1 MINWII
7 TYASFSHLIIF
18 TLTFLLLTPVSLKK
32 NFNMLIFLLFFF
44 FALYISQFSTSIDT
58 LSLFIGFFLLSFITQ
73 FNSSTSSIIPV
84 LFFTYLTEITIAYL
98 TRSLLLITLSQ
109 SEFTQYFKY
118 FSITLFFSSLLLFS
132 LTRLIKYWFLPYLKK
147 SRYFYHYTYLQLLL
161 LLLYQAYILINYHSD
176 GNPFIILL
184 ILIFYII
191 FGLLIVLIQQISA
204 KNHALQTLYNKQQ
217 LEKELILTYAEE
229 SKKHYQ
235 SIKHFRH
242 DYLNILASI
251 GYYIEKNKMSE
262 LKLFYE
268 EKIQPTKNTF
278 KNQLFEFHD
287 LEKIRPIEIRS
298 ILMIKIMNLNKKN
311 IKLHLEVSDDLP
323 ENVEVD
329 SVILIRI
336 IGILLDNAIEELES
350 LSEGQLSIGIFHI
363 NCNWIFIIQNTTGSK
378 VPSLHQ
384 IQQAGFSTKG
394 QNRGLGLQ
402 NIKLLMALEPKLYLE
417 TIIKPD
423 LFVQKVTINGGD

>member
-1 MINWII
+1 
-7 TYASFSHLIIF
+7 
-18 TLTFLLLTPVSLKK
+18 
-32 NFNMLIFLLFFF
+32 MLIFLLIFF

-73 FNSSTSSIIPV
+73 FDSSISSIIPV
-84 LFFTYLTEITIAYL
+84 LFFTYLIEITIAYL

-109 SEFTQYFKY
+109 LEFIQYFKY
-118 FSITLFFSSLLLFS
+118 FSITLFFSILLLLS
-132 LTRLIKYWFLPYLKK
+132 LTRLIKYCFLPCLKK

-161 LLLYQAYILINYHSD
+161 LLIYQVYILINYHSD
-176 GNPFIILL
+176 GNPFVILL

-204 KNHALQTLYNKQQ
+204 KNLALQTLSSKQQ
-217 LEKELILTYAEE
+217 LEKDLIWTYAEE
-229 SKKHYQ
+229 SKKYDQ
-235 SIKHFRH
+235 SIKYFRH

-268 EKIQPTKNTF
+268 ENIHPTKNNF
-278 KNQLFEFHD
+278 KNELFEFHD

-298 ILMIKIMNLNKKN
+298 ILMIKMMNLNKKN

-323 ENVEVD
+323 EKVDVD

-336 IGILLDNAIEELES
+336 IGILLDNAIEELDS
-350 LSEGQLSIGIFHI
+350 LSEGQLSIGVFRI
-363 NCNWIFIIQNTTGSK
+363 NSNLIFIIQNTTGSK

-384 IQQAGFSTKG
+384 IQQDGFSTKG
-394 QNRGLGLQ
+394 ENRGLGLQ
-402 NIKLLMALEPKLYLE
+402 NIKTLMALEPNLYLE
-417 TIIKPD
+417 TIIKAD
-423 LFVQKVTINGGD
+423 LFIQKVIINGGD